1 MTDSTRTRRPG
12 PRAAVGIALAATML
26 TTAGVAAQ
34 SPSTAPTTPDASTA
48 PTQTVERPA
57 MGGRHGFDQGG
68 PGRGFGGPGQE
79 GRGFGGRGFAGPGLR
94 GDRLG
99 SAVTVASIDGT
110 NLGLV
115 TADGWTR
122 TIDTTGVVLTRDG
135 ATIAISDI
143 LVGEPVRVVQTRN
156 ADGTYTVTGVEVQP
170 SVASGTVGTA
180 SADGFTVV
188 DEDGT
193 TTTVSVT
200 AETDWSAGGAAS
212 VSIAD
217 ATAGRPVAVEGQL
230 QADGS
235 IVATRVLLG

>member
-1 MTDSTRTRRPG
+1 MNSIPRIRRLG
-12 PRAAVGIALAATML
+12 ARAATGIALAATML

-34 SPSTAPTTPDASTA
+34 SPSTTTPEATTA
-48 PTQTVERPA
+48 PAQTTDRTA
-57 MGGRHGFDQGG
+57 MGDRQGFGRGGDQRG
-68 PGRGFGGPGQE
+68 GRGFGGPGQ
-79 GRGFGGRGFAGPGLR
+79 GGPGFGGRFGGPGVP

-99 SAVTVASIDGT
+99 SSITVASIDGT
-110 NLGLV
+110 SLGLT

-122 TIDTTGVVLTRDG
+122 TIDTTGVALTRDG

-143 LVGEPVRVVQTRN
+143 QVGEPVRVVQTRN
-156 ADGTYTVTGVEVQP
+156 ADGTYTVTGIEVQP
-170 SVASGTVGTA
+170 ATATGTVGTA

-188 DEDGT
+188 GSDGA

-200 AETDWSAGGAAS
+200 PETTWAARGASSA
-212 VSIAD
+212 SIAD
-217 ATAGRPVAVEGQL
+217 ATAGRSVAVEGTL